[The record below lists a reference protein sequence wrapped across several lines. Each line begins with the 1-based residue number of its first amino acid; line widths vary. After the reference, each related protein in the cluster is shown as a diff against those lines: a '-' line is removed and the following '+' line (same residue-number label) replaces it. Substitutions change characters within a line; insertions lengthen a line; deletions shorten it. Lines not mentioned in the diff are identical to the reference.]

1 MRLNRTDGPIYA
13 ANVRMVVGAGGRGGS
28 EKERGVA
35 REGDATGGSDRG
47 VSGGGGGGGG
57 SEAKGRGG
65 RRQRNS
71 EERVRERERGV

>member
-47 VSGGGGGGGG
+47 VSGGGGAAKRKGGEGG
-57 SEAKGRGG
+57 DSETV
-65 RRQRNS
+65 RR
-71 EERVRERERGV
+71 E